1 MKANTALAMLLCGA
15 ALALLSGGKSGTR
28 ARWCATGVAAAVVVL
43 GGLTMSEQLFGW
55 EIGIDQWLF
64 RDEVTAQAFSI
75 PGRMSPATAFC
86 FLLMGSSV
94 WVASC
99 SLPKRLKLT
108 LLEALGVAVI
118 VVAGF
123 ALAGYA
129 LDGVFRIRWWS
140 YTGMAI
146 HTSAGL
152 MLLGI
157 GILAFVRSEGG
168 LRWSL
173 GTHVTGGFAVG
184 IVSLLATAG
193 ASYYFINQLRQSAG
207 WVSHTQEVLKKLEE
221 ITADVATL
229 NSSQRNFINTGNEP
243 LLKQEDEMKGAL
255 RKALDDFQKLTADN
269 PRQQERWGRLGPLIA
284 RRIEWGE
291 QTVAVRRKEGLSA
304 AEQIIAAGTGSA
316 LSDSI
321 RRLTK
326 EMQEEEYSLLE
337 QRQKK
342 EESISTTTFLLLPL
356 GVFISI
362 TLLSLGLFFLNAG
375 VAARAGA
382 EAKAVWLASFPER
395 NPNPIVELDPTSG
408 VIHYLNSSAA
418 RHFPD
423 LQTQGMKHPWL
434 AGLAD
439 TSKALFEGHE
449 GSARREIEA
458 DGFFFT
464 QTINYISETKRL
476 RVYGTDITDRKR
488 TEEQLQ
494 DSFKEITDLKA
505 ALDEHAIVAITD
517 PQGKI
522 TYVND
527 KFCEISKY
535 ARAELLGRD
544 HRIINSGHHPK
555 EFIRNLWTTI
565 ESGQVWHGEIKNKA
579 KDGSFYWVDTTIV
592 PFLNPDGKPRQYVAI
607 RADITERKRAEAAA
621 AQLSAIVAFSDDAII
636 GKDLSSIVTSWNAG
650 AERLFGYS
658 AGEMVGQSI
667 MRLIPADRR
676 QEETEILSRIQRG
689 ESIQHFDTERV
700 RKDGSLVAISVTV
713 SPLKDSS
720 GKIVGASKVA
730 RDITQRKRTEEQ
742 LETSFKEISDLKAA
756 LDEHAIVAITDP
768 QGKITYVN
776 DKFCAI
782 SKYSREELL
791 GQDHR
796 IINSGWHPKE
806 FIRGLWTT
814 IARGQVWHGEI
825 KNKAKDGSF
834 YWVDTTIVPFLNPD
848 GKPRQFVAIRADI
861 TDQKRAQEELRTSEA
876 RLTFAMESSHT
887 GAWELSLLDN
897 KATRTAT
904 HDRIFGYYTML
915 PLWTYEMFLEHVLP
929 EERAYVDRSFREAT
943 AARGNWSFEC
953 RIRRVDGE
961 VRWIWATGGHEQD
974 SEGRALRMAGIV
986 QDITERK
993 RVEAA
998 RQASE
1003 ARYRTLFEY
1012 APDGIL
1018 ICDAEGC
1025 YIDANATVCK
1035 MLGYSHAELVGLY
1048 AKDIVAQ
1055 AEIPHIR
1062 AALDEIK
1069 GESDHHREWHF
1080 RRKDGSVFPAEVIA
1094 TLMPDGNVL
1103 GMIRDITER
1112 KQAEEALRESYEN
1125 LERKVA
1131 ERTAE
1136 LQLAKEHAEA
1146 AGRAKSEF
1154 LASMSHELR
1163 TPLNG
1168 IIGFSEFLVDG
1179 KPGALNQKQKEYLQ
1193 DILNSGRHLLQLIND
1208 VLDLAKVEAGKIE
1221 LIPESFPLRK
1231 AVGEV
1236 CAVAGP
1242 IAQKKQL
1249 QVVVTIAP
1257 ELADVTLDQMRF
1269 KQVVYNLLSNALK
1282 FTDNGGRVEIRCAPN
1297 GLHQFKL
1304 AVQDS
1309 GIGIK
1314 AEDLARLFKEFE
1326 QIESGAARRYEGTGL
1341 GLALTRK
1348 IVEMQG
1354 GCISVASEVGKG
1366 TTFTVILPLEFR
1378 KARV

>member
-1 MKANTALAMLLCGA
+1 
-15 ALALLSGGKSGTR
+15 
-28 ARWCATGVAAAVVVL
+28 
-43 GGLTMSEQLFGW
+43 
-55 EIGIDQWLF
+55 
-64 RDEVTAQAFSI
+64 
-75 PGRMSPATAFC
+75 
-86 FLLMGSSV
+86 
-94 WVASC
+94 
-99 SLPKRLKLT
+99 
-108 LLEALGVAVI
+108 
-118 VVAGF
+118 
-123 ALAGYA
+123 
-129 LDGVFRIRWWS
+129 
-140 YTGMAI
+140 
-146 HTSAGL
+146 
-152 MLLGI
+152 
-157 GILAFVRSEGG
+157 
-168 LRWSL
+168 
-173 GTHVTGGFAVG
+173 
-184 IVSLLATAG
+184 
-193 ASYYFINQLRQSAG
+193 
-207 WVSHTQEVLKKLEE
+207 
-221 ITADVATL
+221 
-229 NSSQRNFINTGNEP
+229 
-243 LLKQEDEMKGAL
+243 
-255 RKALDDFQKLTADN
+255 
-269 PRQQERWGRLGPLIA
+269 
-284 RRIEWGE
+284 
-291 QTVAVRRKEGLSA
+291 
-304 AEQIIAAGTGSA
+304 
-316 LSDSI
+316 
-321 RRLTK
+321 
-326 EMQEEEYSLLE
+326 
-337 QRQKK
+337 
-342 EESISTTTFLLLPL
+342 
-356 GVFISI
+356 
-362 TLLSLGLFFLNAG
+362 
-375 VAARAGA
+375 
-382 EAKAVWLASFPER
+382 
-395 NPNPIVELDPTSG
+395 
-408 VIHYLNSSAA
+408 
-418 RHFPD
+418 
-423 LQTQGMKHPWL
+423 
-434 AGLAD
+434 
-439 TSKALFEGHE
+439 
-449 GSARREIEA
+449 
-458 DGFFFT
+458 
-464 QTINYISETKRL
+464 
-476 RVYGTDITDRKR
+476 
-488 TEEQLQ
+488 
-494 DSFKEITDLKA
+494 
-505 ALDEHAIVAITD
+505 
-517 PQGKI
+517 
-522 TYVND
+522 
-527 KFCEISKY
+527 
-535 ARAELLGRD
+535 
-544 HRIINSGHHPK
+544 
-555 EFIRNLWTTI
+555 
-565 ESGQVWHGEIKNKA
+565 
-579 KDGSFYWVDTTIV
+579 
-592 PFLNPDGKPRQYVAI
+592 
-607 RADITERKRAEAAA
+607 TERKRAEAAA